1 VCGGG
6 RLAASHIVRLREIDA
21 MYKVLS
27 FLSKRDDLTAAEFM
41 EYYEK
46 HHVPLILSLAP
57 APMLYKRRYIKGEDR
72 IIRDAG
78 EVDFDVVTELGFSD
92 QAAFGTWM
100 ERLMDPSNGNIVAED
115 EAKFLN
121 RTRTRAYAPE
131 EFVTSE

>member
-1 VCGGG
+1 
-6 RLAASHIVRLREIDA
+6 

-27 FLSKRDDLTAAEFM
+27 FLSKREDQTTAAFI

-57 APMLYKRRYIKGEDR
+57 PPILYKRRYIKGENK
-72 IIRDAG
+72 IIPDAG
-78 EVDFDVVTELGFSD
+78 ELDFDVVTEIGFKD
-92 QAAFGTWM
+92 QAAFRAWM
-100 ERLMDPSNGNIVAED
+100 EQLFARTNGNIVAED

-121 RTRTRAYAPE
+121 RTKTRAYVTE

>member
-1 VCGGG
+1 
-6 RLAASHIVRLREIDA
+6 

-27 FLSKRDDLTAAEFM
+27 FLSKIDDLTTAEFM

-57 APMLYKRRYIKGEDR
+57 APMLYKRRYIKREDK

-78 EVDFDVVTELGFSD
+78 EIDFDVVTELGFAD
-92 QAAFGTWM
+92 QAAFNAWM
-100 ERLMDPSNGNIVAED
+100 DRLFAPTNGNVVAED

-121 RTRTRAYAPE
+121 RTKTRAYVTE
-131 EFVTSE
+131 EFVTSEWHESGLVASLGRKLCSS

>member
-1 VCGGG
+1 
-6 RLAASHIVRLREIDA
+6 

-27 FLSKRDDLTAAEFM
+27 FLSKRDDLTTSEFM

-57 APMLYKRRYIKGEDR
+57 APMLYKRRYIKGEDK

-78 EVDFDVVTELGFSD
+78 EVDFDVVTELGFAD
-92 QAAFGTWM
+92 QAAFEAWM
-100 ERLMDPSNGNIVAED
+100 ERLLAPSNGNIVAED
-115 EAKFLN
+115 ESRFLN
-121 RTRTRAYAPE
+121 RTKTRAYAPE

>member
-1 VCGGG
+1 
-6 RLAASHIVRLREIDA
+6 

-27 FLSKRDDLTAAEFM
+27 FLSKRDDLTTDEFV

-57 APMLYKRRYIKGEDR
+57 APMLYKRRYIKRESK

-78 EVDFDVVTELGFSD
+78 EVDFDVVTELGFAD
-92 QAAFGTWM
+92 QAAFEAWM
-100 ERLMDPSNGNIVAED
+100 ERLLAASNSDIVAED

-121 RTRTRAYAPE
+121 RARTRAYAPE
-131 EFVTSE
+131 EFVTSK

>member
-1 VCGGG
+1 
-6 RLAASHIVRLREIDA
+6 

-27 FLSKRDDLTAAEFM
+27 FLSKRDDLTTTEFM

-57 APMLYKRRYIKGEDR
+57 APMLYKRRYIKEENR

-78 EVDFDVVTELGFSD
+78 EIDFDVVTELGFSD
-92 QAAFGTWM
+92 QAAFGAWM
-100 ERLMDPSNGNIVAED
+100 GRLMDPSNGNIVAED

>member
-1 VCGGG
+1 
-6 RLAASHIVRLREIDA
+6 

-57 APMLYKRRYIKGEDR
+57 APMLYKRRYIKGEDG
-72 IIRDAG
+72 IIREAG

>member
-1 VCGGG
+1 
-6 RLAASHIVRLREIDA
+6 

-27 FLSKRDDLTAAEFM
+27 FLSKRDDLTTVEFM

-57 APMLYKRRYIKGEDR
+57 APMLYKRRYIKAEGK

-78 EVDFDVVTELGFSD
+78 EVDFDVVTELGFTD
-92 QAAFGTWM
+92 QAAFGAWM
-100 ERLMDPSNGNIVAED
+100 GRLMAPSNGNIVAAD
-115 EAKFLN
+115 ESRFLN
-121 RTRTRAYAPE
+121 RTKTRAYIPE